1 VFTSADSPAASLPHA
16 DRVVGTA
23 ARIAVDAL
31 RAG

>member
-1 VFTSADSPAASLPHA
+1 VFTRADSPAPSLPQA
-16 DRVVGTA
+16 DRLIGTA